1 MWRRPD
7 LVSFRRP
14 GAGSRGEPRAR
25 WGACLLCRLPT
36 LPLALPFAPIP
47 PTPFPAGRG
56 SPKVY
61 FAGGFAPG
69 TPTLN
74 RPRHLQTLPSRHPA
88 GHRQRRS
95 SQCRVPSSPGDARG
109 EAPCI
114 RKLKVS
120 PFPLGR
126 GSGGWGQKSKL
137 KAGAAGGKEG
147 KPPARHRQRRSSQC
161 RAPSS
166 PGDARGEAPC
176 IRKLK
181 VSPFPPGRGGGG
193 MGAVN
198 QAKGRG
204 DRRQRGQAP
213 PVDSGMARSAGDQPG
228 KPPAG
233 HEICFLLR
241 RLKINPVAVAFFEK
255 PLAFLR
261 KIWYNTIQSCTVAC
275 SCARKPARV

>member
-1 MWRRPD
+1 MLWRRPD

-120 PFPLGR
+120 PFPP
-126 GSGGWGQKSKL
+126 GS
-137 KAGAAGGKEG
+137 
-147 KPPARHRQRRSSQC
+147 
-161 RAPSS
+161 
-166 PGDARGEAPC
+166 
-176 IRKLK
+176 
-181 VSPFPPGRGGGG
+181 GGGG

-261 KIWYNTIQSCTVAC
+261 KIWYNIIQSCTVAC

>member
-1 MWRRPD
+1 MAPPRLGFVPPPRRWEQGRTTRPAGC
-7 LVSFRRP
+7 LPSLSLANPAFSFAFCPHPPNPLPSGKGEPQSLFRR
-14 GAGSRGEPRAR
+14 G
-25 WGACLLCRLPT
+25 L
-36 LPLALPFAPIP
+36 
-47 PTPFPAGRG
+47 
-56 SPKVY
+56 
-61 FAGGFAPG
+61 
-69 TPTLN
+69 
-74 RPRHLQTLPSRHPA
+74 RPRHPDTEPPTALTDPSKQAPRRAPPTQVEPVPRPIQPRGCKGRSPLHKKTKSLPLPA
-88 GHRQRRS
+88 GKG
-95 SQCRVPSSPGDARG
+95 V
-109 EAPCI
+109 
-114 RKLKVS
+114 
-120 PFPLGR
+120 
-126 GSGGWGQKSKL
+126 GGWGQKSKL

-147 KPPARHRQRRSSQC
+147 QPPARHRQRRSSQC

-181 VSPFPPGRGGGG
+181 VSPFPPGSGGGG

-233 HEICFLLR
+233 CEICFLLR

>member
-1 MWRRPD
+1 M
-7 LVSFRRP
+7 
-14 GAGSRGEPRAR
+14 GAKGKAK
-25 WGACLLCRLPT
+25 
-36 LPLALPFAPIP
+36 
-47 PTPFPAGRG
+47 GRG
-56 SPKVY
+56 DRRQR
-61 FAGGFAPG
+61 GQAPPQG
-69 TPTLN
+69 T
-74 RPRHLQTLPSRHPA
+74 A
-88 GHRQRRS
+88 KRRS
-95 SQCRVPSSPGDARG
+95 SQCRAPSSPGDARG

-137 KAGAAGGKEG
+137 KAGVAGGKEG
-147 KPPARHRQRRSSQC
+147 KPPAGYRQRRSS
-161 RAPSS
+161 R
-166 PGDARGEAPC
+166 RGW
-176 IRKLK
+176 
-181 VSPFPPGRGGGG
+181 
-193 MGAVN
+193 
-198 QAKGRG
+198 
-204 DRRQRGQAP
+204 
-213 PVDSGMARSAGDQPG
+213 G

>member
-1 MWRRPD
+1 MGAKSKLKSGAAGDKKGKPPLWI
-7 LVSFRRP
+7 P
-14 GAGSRGEPRAR
+14 GWHGQPATSRAS
-25 WGACLLCRLPT
+25 
-36 LPLALPFAPIP
+36 P
-47 PTPFPAGRG
+47 P
-56 SPKVY
+56 
-61 FAGGFAPG
+61 PG
-69 TPTLN
+69 T
-74 RPRHLQTLPSRHPA
+74 A
-88 GHRQRRS
+88 KRRS

-114 RKLKVS
+114 RKTKIS

-147 KPPARHRQRRSSQC
+147 KPPAGCRPRPPSRR
-161 RAPSS
+161 
-166 PGDARGEAPC
+166 GW
-176 IRKLK
+176 
-181 VSPFPPGRGGGG
+181 
-193 MGAVN
+193 
-198 QAKGRG
+198 
-204 DRRQRGQAP
+204 
-213 PVDSGMARSAGDQPG
+213 G

-233 HEICFLLR
+233 HEICFLLW